1 MSKAIDLKTI
11 YAKNTLQPN
20 KNSDVLNKRLFDTYN
35 RIAIKI
41 TGSALKGVNI
51 DLGSGD
57 KGFSAH
63 CSTIGIISYP
73 YDLPDFDLEKDTL
86 DHNSESIDF
95 ITLNAVIEHLKD
107 PSNILRESFRVLKR
121 GGLIFIRTP
130 NWKMDYKNFFDDP
143 THVKPYSPQTLK
155 NILNLFGFKVIFL
168 EPGLIKK
175 SWFWWRLPNIIKWK
189 VASIIKGGTKSIICV
204 GQKE

>member
-1 MSKAIDLKTI
+1 MSEALNLKSL
-11 YAKNTLQPN
+11 YAKNILQSN
-20 KNSDVLNKRLFDTYN
+20 KNSNILNKRLFDTYN
-35 RIAIKI
+35 KIAIKI
-41 TGSALKGVNI
+41 TGSALGGINV

-57 KGFSAH
+57 KGFSAY
-63 CSTIGIISYP
+63 SLSIGIISYP

-86 DHNSESIDF
+86 PHKDESVDF
-95 ITLNAVIEHLKD
+95 ITLNAVIEHIKD
-107 PSNILRESFRVLKR
+107 PGNILKESFRVLKH

-143 THVKPYSPQTLK
+143 THVRPYSPQTLK
-155 NILNLFGFKVIFL
+155 NVLTLFGFKVIFL

-175 SWFWWRLPNIIKWK
+175 SWFWWTLPNIMKWK